1 MLITKFTFVSLL
13 VNVDSFVNKIHK
25 EVDYSKTDCSNAYNT
40 MVRCSVSL
48 NHALSK
54 DPKALALALYSA
66 GFVSQATLDETIEL
80 NETKSAKGSRLY
92 SAVLGRVRSFPMK
105 FADFIDV
112 LRRDRLQYGDVL
124 MEIDRTF
131 FSDSTTSSDSS
142 SAINGMSV
150 NT

>member
-1 MLITKFTFVSLL
+1 MNATNNET
-13 VNVDSFVNKIHK
+13 
-25 EVDYSKTDCSNAYNT
+25 DYSKTDCSNAYNT

-66 GFVSQATLDETIEL
+66 GFVSQATLDETNEL

-105 FADFIDV
+105 FVDFIDI
-112 LRRDRLQYGDVL
+112 LRRDRVQYGEVL
-124 MEIDRTF
+124 AEIDKKY
-131 FSDSTTSSDSS
+131 
-142 SAINGMSV
+142 GSV
-150 NT
+150 